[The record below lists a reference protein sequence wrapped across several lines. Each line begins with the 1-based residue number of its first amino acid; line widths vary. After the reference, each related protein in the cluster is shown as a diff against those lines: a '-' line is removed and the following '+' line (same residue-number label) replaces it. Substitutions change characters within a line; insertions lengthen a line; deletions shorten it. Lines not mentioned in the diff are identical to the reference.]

1 MHRMQQ
7 TQNRGVSQQT
17 MMMELFGNTTIRFP
31 YYSSRAI
38 PTDVVSTTKR
48 IAYYFLVSRGP
59 LPVPSTATIGAPP
72 WEWSVTN
79 RGGPIVTK
87 RASNPYYRPQHRCCH
102 HRRQTKEAI
111 HHFGFHPG
119 YPIYSFIK
127 PGTPRLQGTIIAIHG
142 TPKYPRPCG
151 GDPQPEGFHDLPP
164 PNIGRNFSHLP
175 RAQLVRESMQHPDLI
190 DAAFTNFVQFWEKSE
205 EELVAANL
213 TRSARRIRF
222 NDQMRYRAI
231 IDIDGNNWSSRFAKL
246 LCTNSVVI
254 KIDPDWMEYFYEDLQ
269 PMVHYVPAS
278 LENVTD
284 VVAYVMDDKNDG
296 EMKEM
301 VQRANEWCAR
311 TNTGEQLPKEALMR
325 LREYERVIHT
335 KYNNSSW
342 SEEWEGVQE
351 RSLKYVGDDLVDCN
365 V

>member
-151 GDPQPEGFHDLPP
+151 GDPQPTPQTLAGTLVIFHAP
-164 PNIGRNFSHLP
+164 
-175 RAQLVRESMQHPDLI
+175 
-190 DAAFTNFVQFWEKSE
+190 
-205 EELVAANL
+205 
-213 TRSARRIRF
+213 
-222 NDQMRYRAI
+222 
-231 IDIDGNNWSSRFAKL
+231 NWSVRACNIPTSSMPHSPT
-246 LCTNSVVI
+246 LCWFGKRERRN
-254 KIDPDWMEYFYEDLQ
+254 WWQ
-269 PMVHYVPAS
+269 PTSQGLPG
-278 LENVTD
+278 
-284 VVAYVMDDKNDG
+284 AYDSTT
-296 EMKEM
+296 
-301 VQRANEWCAR
+301 R
-311 TNTGEQLPKEALMR
+311 
-325 LREYERVIHT
+325 
-335 KYNNSSW
+335 
-342 SEEWEGVQE
+342 
-351 RSLKYVGDDLVDCN
+351 
-365 V
+365 